1 MTLVDDG
8 RPGARQRETL
18 RRVSLS
24 PHLSGCAP
32 RTPENPGSHCSR
44 GRSRRP
50 EMLSRVSGYRT
61 PECCSSASQG
71 RHGPSQTSSSKLSL
85 PCPICIPKGRGYGGS
100 RTKVPETESFPEL
113 PWPRNKMPK
122 SVKNLLPVFHFG
134 VCVCFS
140 HPAQTLPE
148 RGSEK
153 VGGGTEQSSAPN
165 RLWLSG
171 SRGAPAQPCAAE
183 RGVGSAGPGPLACP
197 RNYWFL
203 PRLVPFIDSAV
214 PSAGVTTGQTL
225 FSPSSPA
232 PFPASVY
239 VVQSLSRKHVEPRP
253 AP

>member
-1 MTLVDDG
+1 MTLVGDG

-18 RRVSLS
+18 HRRSSS
-24 PHLSGCAP
+24 PHSSDCAP
-32 RTPENPGSHCSR
+32 RAPENPGSHCSR
-44 GRSRRP
+44 GGSPRP
-50 EMLSRVSGYRT
+50 EMLSRVSGWGDPRAAVLHPRVPTALPRHPPPIYAAPVLFASLEVGNMGVQGPKSRKRR
-61 PECCSSASQG
+61 ASQSFL
-71 RHGPSQTSSSKLSL
+71 GPKQNTQ
-85 PCPICIPKGRGYGGS
+85 
-100 RTKVPETESFPEL
+100 VTEEPLTCFPL
-113 PWPRNKMPK
+113 WCLCLCSP
-122 SVKNLLPVFHFG
+122 
-134 VCVCFS
+134 
-140 HPAQTLPE
+140 TLHKPFQ
-148 RGSEK
+148 K
-153 VGGGTEQSSAPN
+153 GGGGESGGTREQRSAPN

-183 RGVGSAGPGPLACP
+183 RDVGLAGRGPLARP

-214 PSAGVTTGQTL
+214 PSAGVTTGQML